1 MAEQVTP
8 SLYSVM
14 APGPSIS
21 VTGKRLLSHVQL
33 ALAVLPLLQRLMKAS
48 SVTQNDSLQLKCK
61 KNTADMYFSDP
72 TDLKLCDVAQQE
84 LDQMINSCQ
93 MLILSQLYHNYNPN
107 ILKQPKLTMMKF
119 LPSQGVEIQHP
130 AWY

>member
-8 SLYSVM
+8 SLCSVM

-33 ALAVLPLLQRLMKAS
+33 ALAVLPLLQRLMEAS

-61 KNTADMYFSDP
+61 KYTADMCFSDP

-84 LDQMINSCQ
+84 LDQ
-93 MLILSQLYHNYNPN
+93 LSNAHFISIIPQL
-107 ILKQPKLTMMKF
+107 
-119 LPSQGVEIQHP
+119 
-130 AWY
+130 